1 MKQNDACAT
10 LALLTPEAVRQRC
23 NEVFVAAE
31 ENALEFF
38 QLNRENFNAAVDL
51 SLIHI

>member
-23 NEVFVAAE
+23 NEVFVATE

-38 QLNRENFNAAVDL
+38 SSIEKTLML
-51 SLIHI
+51 L